1 MQLPPLRISYLS
13 NVLDLSI
20 DYPARANDNCM
31 ISENLPVFCFKDADG
46 YHPIE
51 LEMLDGAETL
61 LPYLLPEEFG
71 GAWERGRWMPQV
83 AYDREGDVLRLFND
97 EPAVSFRPIADN
109 LIIGCNEQGR
119 PVSAE
124 LRDAARLLLP
134 LLLPLDEESTLPRR
148 DPAEM
153 PHGG

>member
-1 MQLPPLRISYLS
+1 MKLDRVSYLS
-13 NVLDLSI
+13 NVVYLTNGMPTFGAWNISDSLAVFLCKGDESI
-20 DYPARANDNCM
+20 
-31 ISENLPVFCFKDADG
+31 PVA
-46 YHPIE
+46 I
-51 LEMLDGAETL
+51 EMLDGAETL
-61 LPYLLPEEFG
+61 LPHLLPEEFG

-109 LIIGCNEQGR
+109 LIIGCNAQGR

-124 LRDAARLLLP
+124 LRDAAKLLLP

>member
-1 MQLPPLRISYLS
+1 MKLPQLRISYLS

-20 DYPARANDNCM
+20 DYPARANETCM
-31 ISENLPVFCFKDADG
+31 IADALPVFCFKDADG

-61 LPYLLPEEFG
+61 LPHLLPEEFG

-83 AYDREGDVLRLFND
+83 AYDRERDVLRLFND

-109 LIIGCNEQGR
+109 LIIGCNAQGR
-119 PVSAE
+119 PVAAE
-124 LRDAARLLLP
+124 LRDAAKLLLP

-148 DPAEM
+148 AAAEM
-153 PHGG
+153 PQGS